1 MIKIT
6 DIQGNTHYFEDSA
19 IVETI
24 SNDEARRQ
32 INRMKAAEAANKAA
46 QEANKA
52 AQEAVKEEA
61 HEPRTAHKEPE
72 PNFDD
77 VAKIIKQRR
86 QHGSGYNGVIAGNL
100 SW

>member
-19 IVETI
+19 IVENI

-46 QEANKA
+46 EEANKA
-52 AQEAVKEEA
+52 VKEEI
-61 HEPRTAHKEPE
+61 RTAHKEAE

>member
-6 DIQGNTHYFEDSA
+6 DIQGNISYYEDSA

-46 QEANKA
+46 QEA
-52 AQEAVKEEA
+52 VKEEA
-61 HEPRTAHKEPE
+61 HEPRTAHKEAE

-100 SW
+100 SF

>member
-6 DIQGNTHYFEDSA
+6 DIKGNVSYYEDSA

-24 SNDEARRQ
+24 TNDEARRE
-32 INRMKAAEAANKAA
+32 INRLQAAQAAAAN
-46 QEANKA
+46 
-52 AQEAVKEEA
+52 EAVKEET
-61 HEPRTAHKEPE
+61 RTAHKEPE

-77 VAKIIKQRR
+77 VAKIIRQRR
-86 QHGSGYNGVIAGNL
+86 QHGSGYSGVISGNL

>member
-1 MIKIT
+1 MIKRT
-6 DIQGNTHYFEDSA
+6 DIQGNISYYEDSA

-32 INRMKAAEAANKAA
+32 INRMQAAEAANKAA

-52 AQEAVKEEA
+52 AQEAVKEET
-61 HEPRTAHKEPE
+61 RTAHKEPE

>member
-6 DIQGNTHYFEDSA
+6 DIQGNISYYEDSA

-32 INRMKAAEAANKAA
+32 INRMKAA

-52 AQEAVKEEA
+52 AQEAVKEEI
-61 HEPRTAHKEPE
+61 RTAHKEAE
-72 PNFDD
+72 PNCDD

>member
-32 INRMKAAEAANKAA
+32 INRMKAAQAANKAA
-46 QEANKA
+46 EEANK
-52 AQEAVKEEA
+52 AVKEEA
-61 HEPRTAHKEPE
+61 HEPRTAHKEAE

>member
-6 DIQGNTHYFEDSA
+6 DIQGNTHYYEDSA

-24 SNDEARRQ
+24 SNDEARRE

-52 AQEAVKEEA
+52 AQEAVKEEI
-61 HEPRTAHKEPE
+61 RTAHKEAE